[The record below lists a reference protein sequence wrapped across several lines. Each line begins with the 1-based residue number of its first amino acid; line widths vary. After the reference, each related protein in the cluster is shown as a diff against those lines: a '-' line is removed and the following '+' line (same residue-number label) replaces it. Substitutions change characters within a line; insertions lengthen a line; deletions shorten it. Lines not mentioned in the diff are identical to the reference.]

1 MRSEVKIMARKKAAL
16 ISGLAVGALCAV
28 IGLFVLKNKA
38 NRA

>member
-1 MRSEVKIMARKKAAL
+1 MARKKAAL

-38 NRA
+38 NRH